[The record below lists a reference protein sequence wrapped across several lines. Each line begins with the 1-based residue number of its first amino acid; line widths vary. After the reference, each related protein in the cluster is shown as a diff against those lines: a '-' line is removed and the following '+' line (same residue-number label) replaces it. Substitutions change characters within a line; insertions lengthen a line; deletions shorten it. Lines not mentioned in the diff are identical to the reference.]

1 MAESAIQRFKENLI
15 QMRNIVSMSVVAIVL
30 VMGSMTAFAQAGASA
45 PKIGIVDVA
54 QFRDEKAGI
63 TKLLNANRALSLE
76 FQPAENDLNLLT
88 TRLQNLQKEVQTLRE
103 AQEKGNPP
111 VDPKT
116 VKAKEDE
123 FNKLYA
129 EYQQKGEALQ
139 QRSQQREDQVV
150 GPILQEIFVAL
161 GDYAKQ
167 KGFSLM
173 LRRDSLLVVGDEK
186 LDVTKDFITFF
197 NSKPAAPAAPPTQR

>member
-1 MAESAIQRFKENLI
+1 
-15 QMRNIVSMSVVAIVL
+15 MRKLVFISLCAIVIA
-30 VMGSMTAFAQAGASA
+30 TASTAVNAQGGAAS
-45 PKIGIVDVA
+45 PLRIGIVDVG
-54 QFRDEKAGI
+54 QFEDEKSGI
-63 TKLLNANRALSLE
+63 TKLLNANRALTLE
-76 FQPAENDLNLLT
+76 FQPAQNELNLLQ

-123 FNKLYA
+123 FGKLYA

-139 QRSQQREDQVV
+139 QRSQQRATQVI
-150 GPILQEIFVAL
+150 GPIEQEIGVAL
-161 GDYAKQ
+161 GDFAKQ
-167 KGFSLM
+167 RGFSM
-173 LRRDSLLVVGDEK
+173 LVRRDNVLVLGDDK

-197 NSKPAAPAAPPTQR
+197 NARPATPAPAANPR